1 MAIKDFYVQTREV
14 SFGQGGSFT
23 VEGISFDHLARL
35 FTEAKDDMLQAMDL
49 YDGLAESGEV
59 KTEALI
65 MAMLQQV
72 PDLVA
77 RIICLA
83 ANEPGAEANV
93 RKMPFPV
100 QTEAL
105 MAIADLT
112 FVEADALKK
121 FLGHLTVLLNGV
133 TSLKA
138 PPSSEAG
145 SGG

>member
-1 MAIKDFYVQTREV
+1 MAIKDFYVETREV
-14 SFGQGGSFT
+14 PFGKGGSFT
-23 VEGISFDHLARL
+23 VEGISFDHLAKL
-35 FTEAKDDMLQAMDL
+35 FTEAKDEMLQAMDL
-49 YDGLAESGEV
+49 YDGMAESGEV

-65 MAMLQQV
+65 MAMLHQV

-77 RIICLA
+77 RVICLA
-83 ANEPGAEANV
+83 ANEPGAEAQV

-100 QTEAL
+100 QTDAL

-112 FVEADALKK
+112 FVEPDALKK
-121 FLGHLTVLLNGV
+121 FLGHLTVLLNGA

-138 PPSSEAG
+138 PALNAPD